1 MYICKVMDRKPKRI
15 CAMTMVRDDDFFLRR
30 WVEYYG
36 AQLGRENLYVFLDG
50 LDQAPG
56 DFCAGANVSSVPH
69 TEVDVHEGDRL
80 RSRFLSQKAAEL
92 FGRYDAVIGTDVD
105 EFIVPDPGLGLTLP
119 EFISREASRRRY
131 RFIPCISALGIDVGQ
146 NLREE
151 GPVDPDAPFVGQ
163 RRYAKL
169 STRYSKTSILLRP
182 AVWGSGFHRV
192 KGHNFH
198 IAGDLYLFHFG
209 CVDLDR
215 IKARMSDEE
224 RAREGWSRHLAKRA
238 KTIKLVS
245 EAKPVEWGRAVR
257 AARAVQNVFRPPY
270 AWNKPAMF
278 EADIVVRIPERFD
291 GVI

>member
-1 MYICKVMDRKPKRI
+1 MEISPNNI
-15 CAMTMVRDDDFFLRR
+15 CALTMVRNDDFFLRK

-36 AQLGRENLYVFLDG
+36 AQLGRENLYIFFDG
-50 LDQAPG
+50 RDQIPG
-56 DFCAGANVSSVPH
+56 EFCNGTNVASVDHANVS
-69 TEVDVHEGDRL
+69 VHEGDRL

-92 FGRYDAVIGTDVD
+92 FLRYDAVIGTDVD
-105 EFIVPDPGLGLTLP
+105 EFIVPDPASGHSLP
-119 EFISREASRRRY
+119 EFIEKEASYCRY
-131 RFIPCISALGIDVGQ
+131 RFFRCISPLGVDVGQ

-151 GPVDPDAPFVGQ
+151 GPVDGSAPFVGQ

-169 STRYSKTSILLRP
+169 STRYSKASILLRP

-198 IAGDLYLFHFG
+198 IAKDLYLFHFG

-215 IKARMSDEE
+215 IKAKLSDEE
-224 RAREGWSRHLAKRA
+224 RVREGWSRHLDKRA

-245 EAKPVEWGRAVR
+245 EKEAVEWETAVR
-257 AARAVQNVFRPPY
+257 RARVVQNIFRPPY

-278 EADIVVRIPERFD
+278 EADIVVRIPERFI
-291 GVI
+291 GKI